1 MFKVIFPEKG
11 LDLVDCL
18 VGESSRKGI
27 LIDFAIAL
35 QNGCTVGSYSYDW
48 ERTADAVGNTVVD
61 AGGSTVVDI
70 VGGTVVAGGS
80 YYGTPVVST

>member
-27 LIDFAIAL
+27 LIDFAIGR
-35 QNGCTVGSYSYDW
+35 QSDCTVDSYSCDW
-48 ERTADAVGNTVVD
+48 ERTADAGE
-61 AGGSTVVDI
+61 STVVDV
-70 VGGTVVAGGS
+70 VGGTVVAEGS